1 MKRGVADLFERP
13 SSGTR
18 ALLVHAGESGE
29 DLERAAEEFEELVR
43 ATGAEPADLVVC
55 GPRRR
60 DARYFV
66 GAGKA
71 QELRERVEA
80 GALELVI
87 FNHRLTPAQER
98 NLEARIE
105 CRVLDRIGLILDI
118 FARRASTFEGR
129 LQVELAQLR
138 HLSTRL
144 VRGWTHL
151 ERQRGGIGLR
161 GPGETQLETDRRLIG
176 KRIERIGR
184 QLDAVERRREVNRR
198 PRRRSGVPVVS
209 LVGYT
214 NAGKS
219 TLFNRLTD
227 AGVFAADQLFA
238 TLDPTLRRWT
248 LPAGGSVVLVDTV
261 GFVGDLP
268 HELVAAFRAT
278 LEETRQAD
286 LLLHVIDSSAP
297 DSRERAERVNEVL
310 AGIGAGELPQIEIMN
325 KIDRRAGPVPGPER
339 DDTGA
344 VRRVWLSARTGQGIE
359 MLGIVLGERFG
370 AAGPSRDLRLPPGSG
385 RMRARLYELGAVL
398 GERLC
403 DDGGS
408 IVEVRI
414 AEKDLVRLQSDAGR
428 RHARG
433 ARERSGVP
441 VSSSAV
447 EPNRIRVARGRRV
460 GPGET

>member
-1 MKRGVADLFERP
+1 MKGGVAELFERP

-18 ALLVHAGESGE
+18 ALLVHAETRGE
-29 DLERAAEEFEELVR
+29 DPERATAEFAELVR
-43 ATGAEPADLVVC
+43 ATGADPVELAVAPA
-55 GPRRR
+55 RRP
-60 DARYFV
+60 DPRYFV
-66 GAGKA
+66 GSGKA
-71 QELRERVEA
+71 AELRERVEA
-80 GALELVI
+80 EGIELAI

-98 NLEARIE
+98 NLEARLE

-184 QLDAVERRREVNRR
+184 QLGAVERRREVNRR

-219 TLFNRLTD
+219 TLFNRLTG
-227 AGVFAADQLFA
+227 AGVQAADRLFA
-238 TLDPTLRRWT
+238 TLDPTLRRMV
-248 LPAGGSVVLVDTV
+248 LPGNGALVLVDTV
-261 GFVGDLP
+261 GFVRDLP

-286 LLLHVIDSSAP
+286 LLLHVIDGSGP
-297 DSRERAERVNEVL
+297 DGREQAERVNEVL
-310 AGIGAGELPQIEIMN
+310 AGIDAGHLPQIEVMN
-325 KIDRRAGPVPGPER
+325 KIDRRPEPAPGPER
-339 DDTGA
+339 DGAGA
-344 VRRVWLSARTGQGIE
+344 VRRVWVSARTGEGIE
-359 MLGIVLGERFG
+359 ALAAALGERF
-370 AAGPSRDLRLPPGSG
+370 APPARALRLPPGSG
-385 RMRARLYELGAVL
+385 RMRARLYALGAVL
-398 GERLC
+398 GERPC

-408 IVEVRI
+408 VLEVRI
-414 AEKDLVRLQSDAGR
+414 AEADLARLQADAGLR
-428 RHARG
+428 PPAR
-433 ARERSGVP
+433 
-441 VSSSAV
+441 
-447 EPNRIRVARGRRV
+447 
-460 GPGET
+460 

>member
-1 MKRGVADLFERP
+1 MKSGIADLFERP

-18 ALLVHAGESGE
+18 ALLVHAGARGE
-29 DLERAAEEFEELVR
+29 DPEREVEEFVELVR
-43 ATGAEPADLVVC
+43 ATGAEPAELVTAAV
-55 GPRRR
+55 RRR
-60 DARYFV
+60 DPRYFV

-71 QELRERVEA
+71 EELRGHVEA
-80 GALELVI
+80 GAIELAI

-98 NLEARIE
+98 NLEALLK

-118 FARRASTFEGR
+118 FAQRATSFEGR

-161 GPGETQLETDRRLIG
+161 GPGETQLETDRRLVG

-184 QLDAVERRREVNRR
+184 QLDAVQRRREVNRR

-219 TLFNRLTD
+219 TLFNRLTG
-227 AGVFAADQLFA
+227 AGVHAADQLFA
-238 TLDPTLRRWT
+238 TLDPTLRRMP
-248 LPAGGSVVLVDTV
+248 LPAGSHLVLVDTV

-286 LLLHVIDSSAP
+286 LLLHVIDASGP
-297 DSRERAERVNEVL
+297 DGLERAARVNEVL
-310 AGIGAGELPQIEIMN
+310 SGIDAGDLPQVEVMN
-325 KIDRRAGPVPGPER
+325 KVDRRAGPTPGIER
-339 DDTGA
+339 DDAGV
-344 VRRVWLSARTGQGIE
+344 VRRVWVSARTGAGIE
-359 MLGIVLGERFG
+359 ALAAALGERFE
-370 AAGPSRDLRLPPGSG
+370 AAARSRELHLPPGSG
-385 RMRARLYELGAVL
+385 RLRARLYSLGAVL
-398 GERLC
+398 GERPR

-408 IVEVRI
+408 VVEVRI
-414 AEKDLVRLQSDAGR
+414 ADRDLVRLEAEANAGRPCEEAGAAGR
-428 RHARG
+428 RR
-433 ARERSGVP
+433 
-441 VSSSAV
+441 
-447 EPNRIRVARGRRV
+447 RGRIPRRPRV
-460 GPGET
+460 RVS

>member
-1 MKRGVADLFERP
+1 MKRGVAELFERP

-18 ALLVHAGESGE
+18 ALLVHAGARGE
-29 DLERAAEEFEELVR
+29 DPERASEEFQELVR
-43 ATGAEPADLVVC
+43 ATGAEPVELVVSA
-55 GPRRR
+55 PRRR
-60 DARYFV
+60 DPRYFV

-71 QELRERVEA
+71 EELRERVEA
-80 GALELVI
+80 GAIELAI

-98 NLEARIE
+98 NLEALLE
-105 CRVLDRIGLILDI
+105 CRVLDRISLILDI

-219 TLFNRLTD
+219 TLFNRLTG
-227 AGVFAADQLFA
+227 AGVHAADQLFA

-248 LPAGGSVVLVDTV
+248 LPAGSPLVLVDTV

-286 LLLHVIDSSAP
+286 LLLHVIDASAP
-297 DSRERAERVNEVL
+297 DGRERAERVNEVL
-310 AGIGAGELPQIEIMN
+310 DGIDAGDLPQIEVMN
-325 KIDRRAGPVPGPER
+325 KVDRRAGGVPGPER

-344 VRRVWLSARTGQGIE
+344 VRRVWLSARTGEGVDA
-359 MLGIVLGERFG
+359 LATAVGERFEASG
-370 AAGPSRDLRLPPGSG
+370 SRRELRLPPGSG
-385 RMRARLYELGAVL
+385 RTRARLYDLGAVL
-398 GERLC
+398 NERPC
-403 DDGGS
+403 EDGGS

-414 AEKDLVRLQSDAGR
+414 AERDLARLGVDAGC
-428 RHARG
+428 AR
-433 ARERSGVP
+433 P
-441 VSSSAV
+441 VEAPAAG
-447 EPNRIRVARGRRV
+447 EAGPAFPGIRFGTRV
-460 GPGET
+460 RAS

>member
-1 MKRGVADLFERP
+1 MKGGVADLFERP

-18 ALLVHAGESGE
+18 ALLVHAGARGE
-29 DLERAAEEFEELVR
+29 DPERATEEFVELVR
-43 ATGAEPADLVVC
+43 ATGAEPVELVTAAL
-55 GPRRR
+55 RRR
-60 DARYFV
+60 DPRHFV

-71 QELRERVEA
+71 QELRERVET
-80 GALELVI
+80 GAIELAI

-98 NLEARIE
+98 NLEALLK

-118 FARRASTFEGR
+118 FAQRASTFEGR

-161 GPGETQLETDRRLIG
+161 GPGETQLETDRRLVG

-184 QLDAVERRREVNRR
+184 QLDAVQRRREVNRR
-198 PRRRSGVPVVS
+198 PRQRSGVPVVS

-219 TLFNRLTD
+219 TLFNRLTG
-227 AGVFAADQLFA
+227 AGVHVADQLFA
-238 TLDPTLRRWT
+238 TLDPTLRRMP
-248 LPAGGSVVLVDTV
+248 LPGGSSLVLVDTV

-286 LLLHVIDSSAP
+286 LLLHVIDASGP
-297 DSRERAERVNEVL
+297 GGRERSERVNEVL
-310 AGIGAGELPQIEIMN
+310 DGIDAGDLPQIEVMN
-325 KIDRRAGPVPGPER
+325 KVDRREGSVPGTER

-344 VRRVWLSARTGQGIE
+344 VSRVWLSARTGEGIE
-359 MLGIVLGERFG
+359 ALASALGERFE
-370 AAGPSRDLRLPPGSG
+370 ARGPSRKLRLPPGGG
-385 RMRARLYELGAVL
+385 RMRARLYALGAVL
-398 GERLC
+398 GERPC
-403 DDGGS
+403 EDGGS

-414 AEKDLVRLQSDAGR
+414 AERDLDRLKAESGRSFPKEGEAPEAGG
-428 RHARG
+428 ARG
-433 ARERSGVP
+433 DGDARKRS
-441 VSSSAV
+441 
-447 EPNRIRVARGRRV
+447 RGRAS
-460 GPGET
+460 

>member
-1 MKRGVADLFERP
+1 MKDAVTGLFDRP

-18 ALLVHAGESGE
+18 ALLMHAGSRGE
-29 DLERAAEEFEELVR
+29 DPERAAEEFVELVR
-43 ATGAEPADLVVC
+43 ATGAEPVELVTASA
-55 GPRRR
+55 RRR
-60 DARYFV
+60 DPRYFV

-71 QELRERVEA
+71 EELRARVEA
-80 GALELVI
+80 GAIELAI

-98 NLEARIE
+98 NLEARLE

-118 FARRASTFEGR
+118 FAQRATSFEGR

-219 TLFNRLTD
+219 TLFNRLTG
-227 AGVFAADQLFA
+227 AGVHVADQLFA
-238 TLDPTLRRWT
+238 TLDPTLRRMS
-248 LPAGGSVVLVDTV
+248 LPAGSPLVLVDTV

-286 LLLHVIDSSAP
+286 LLLHVVDASAP
-297 DSRERAERVNEVL
+297 DARERVERVNEVL
-310 AGIGAGELPQIEIMN
+310 VEIGAGGLPQIEVIN
-325 KIDRRAGPVPGPER
+325 KIDRRRGPVPGPER
-339 DDTGA
+339 DESGA
-344 VRRVWLSARTGQGIE
+344 VRRVWVSARSGAGIDA
-359 MLGIVLGERFG
+359 LVAVLGERFE
-370 AAGPSRDLRLPPGSG
+370 ASRPRRELHLPPGSG
-385 RMRARLYELGAVL
+385 RMRARLYALGAVL
-398 GERLC
+398 GERPC

-408 IVEVRI
+408 VVEVRVSDR
-414 AEKDLVRLQSDAGR
+414 DLVRLTNEAGLAGGNGAAGR
-428 RHARG
+428 ARRRSAPG
-433 ARERSGVP
+433 GPSRSRARMS
-441 VSSSAV
+441 
-447 EPNRIRVARGRRV
+447 
-460 GPGET
+460 

>member
-1 MKRGVADLFERP
+1 MKGGVADLFDRP
-13 SSGTR
+13 ASGTR
-18 ALLVHAGESGE
+18 ALLMHAGVPGE
-29 DLERAAEEFEELVR
+29 DPERATEEFVELVL
-43 ATGAEPADLVVC
+43 ATGAEPVDLVTAS
-55 GPRRR
+55 PRRR
-60 DARYFV
+60 DPRTFV
-66 GAGKA
+66 RTGKA
-71 QELRERVEA
+71 QELRARVEA
-80 GALELVI
+80 EGIELAI

-98 NLEARIE
+98 NLEALLQ

-184 QLDAVERRREVNRR
+184 QLDAVQRRREVNRR

-219 TLFNRLTD
+219 TLFNRLTG
-227 AGVFAADQLFA
+227 AGVRAADQLFA
-238 TLDPTLRRWT
+238 TLDPTLRRMALPGGGT
-248 LPAGGSVVLVDTV
+248 LVLVDTV
-261 GFVGDLP
+261 GFVADLP

-286 LLLHVIDSSAP
+286 LLLHVIDASGP
-297 DSRERAERVNEVL
+297 GGRERAERVNEVL
-310 AGIGAGELPQIEIMN
+310 AGIDAGALPQIEVMN
-325 KIDRRAGPVPGPER
+325 KVDRRAGTVPDTER
-339 DDTGA
+339 DDSGA

-359 MLGIVLGERFG
+359 ALAAALGERFE
-370 AAGPSRDLRLPPGSG
+370 ATRPRRELRLPPGSG
-385 RMRARLYELGAVL
+385 RMRARLYELGDVL
-398 GERLC
+398 GERPC

-408 IVEVRI
+408 ILDVRI
-414 AEKDLVRLQSDAGR
+414 ADRDLVRLEADAGR
-428 RHARG
+428 GSSNRAAATAGSRRRG
-433 ARERSGVP
+433 SEAH
-441 VSSSAV
+441 
-447 EPNRIRVARGRRV
+447 GRRRLRT
-460 GPGET
+460 P